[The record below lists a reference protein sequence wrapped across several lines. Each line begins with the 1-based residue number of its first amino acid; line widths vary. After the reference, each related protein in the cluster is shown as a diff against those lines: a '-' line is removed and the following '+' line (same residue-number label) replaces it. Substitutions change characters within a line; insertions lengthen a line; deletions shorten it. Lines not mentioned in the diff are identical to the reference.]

1 MYINGIFQ
9 SVYKWKLPTKA
20 TFQIDIHEINFSAIK
35 QNWPRYFYRSASIKP
50 RKIDVVY
57 LFVLGGIDFVF
68 VSTIILLDFGTVP
81 TVWYCLF
88 FVYSQY
94 FLSVICN
101 WTILDLNSI
110 HYTKLVLGILD
121 EGAIC
126 VAGTS
131 YPYGPPGFI
140 PQSSV

>member
-1 MYINGIFQ
+1 MEYFNLYINGNCPQ
-9 SVYKWKLPTKA
+9 RPL
-20 TFQIDIHEINFSAIK
+20 FQIDIHEINCSAIK

-57 LFVLGGIDFVF
+57 LFVLGGIHFVF

-81 TVWYCLF
+81 AVWYCLF

-101 WTILDLNSI
+101 WTILDLSNI

-121 EGAIC
+121 QGAMC
-126 VAGTS
+126 GAGTS
-131 YPYGPPGFI
+131 YPYGAPGFI